1 MGRKSN
7 IEKSESEAEIY
18 EPMDFDEITRR
29 LRNGADIQTLADLHG
44 WGYTK
49 MVQRLQYMEKKHGRQ
64 LLTPDIMRPSHR
76 KMYLAQKAAAEKRAQ
91 MPEPDI
97 KDIKPRWPKESK
109 TDPEEPEPA
118 RIPEEVYTARVI
130 IPPPEGQK
138 IITASVL
145 ETILAHAEES
155 RRLANE
161 YAADAEAWQTLYNL
175 ATKGTAFP
183 EGNI

>member
-1 MGRKSN
+1 MGRKKN
-7 IEKSESEAEIY
+7 IEKSEAEAEAY
-18 EPMDFDEITRR
+18 KPMDFDEITRR
-29 LRNGADIQTLADLHG
+29 IRNGADIQTLADLHG

-64 LLTPDIMRPSHR
+64 LLTPDIMRPSHK
-76 KMYLAQKAAAEKRAQ
+76 KMYLAMKAAAEKREKE
-91 MPEPDI
+91 PEGKLEDLA
-97 KDIKPRWPKESK
+97 PKIE
-109 TDPEEPEPA
+109 PEPEPA

-183 EGNI
+183 EGKA